1 MEKIDK
7 GQVNT
12 SAAEVYE
19 EFFVPALFAD
29 WSPQMAT
36 LANVQSGQN
45 VLDVACGTGILARTL
60 AERVGNTGSVIGL
73 DINEGMLAVARR
85 KAPHIDWKQGTVDAL
100 PFDDA
105 SFDAVLC
112 QFALMFFEDRQR
124 AIREMLRVLKSGG
137 HLAVAVWD
145 SLENTPGY
153 LAMVDLLKKL
163 FGEETA
169 NKLRAPYILGDEN
182 QLQQIFDV
190 EGIADI
196 HIKSY
201 AGVARFPSIESWMFT
216 DIKGWVLADVLDDEQ
231 YETLLNA
238 AKESMKSFVIA
249 DGSVA
254 FSAPAYMISARKA

>member
-1 MEKIDK
+1 MEQIDK

-19 EFFVPALFAD
+19 EFFIPALFAD
-29 WSPQMAT
+29 WAPQMAE
-36 LANVQSGQN
+36 LAKIRSGQD
-45 VLDVACGTGILARTL
+45 VLDVACGTGVVARTL
-60 AERVGNTGSVIGL
+60 ADRVGNTGSVIGL
-73 DINEGMLAVARR
+73 DINDGMLAVAKR
-85 KAPHIDWKQGTVDAL
+85 KAPHIDWQQGTVDAL

-112 QFALMFFEDRQR
+112 QFALMFFENRQH

-153 LAMVDLLKKL
+153 FAMVDLLKKL
-163 FGEETA
+163 FGDETA
-169 NKLRAPYILGDEN
+169 DKLRAPYILGDEE

-201 AGVARFPSIESWMFT
+201 AGVARFPSIESWVYT
-216 DIKGWVLADVLDDEQ
+216 DIKGWVLADVLGDAQ
-231 YETLLNA
+231 VETLLNE
-238 AKESMKSFVIA
+238 AKEALKSFVTA
-249 DGSVA
+249 DGSVK
-254 FSAPAYMISARKA
+254 FSAPAVMISARKA